1 MKTWQLGALIVVGL
15 IVAGIAYT
23 MYEEKKK
30 RVRDVGGN
38 GGAVLENLLINR
50 PSGSDIP
57 GRTVV
62 GGGSE
67 PQTNGP
73 VVNGGLTDDQLRSL
87 GYGYM

>member
-30 RVRDVGGN
+30 RVGVVVTG

-50 PSGSDIP
+50 PSGSEIP
-57 GRTVV
+57 GRAVV
-62 GGGSE
+62 GGGGE
-67 PQTNGP
+67 PKT
-73 VVNGGLTDDQLRSL
+73 NGGLTDDQLRSL

>member
-30 RVRDVGGN
+30 RVGGGVAG
-38 GGAVLENLLINR
+38 GGAVLENILINR

-57 GRTVV
+57 GKAVV
-62 GGGSE
+62 GGGKE
-67 PQTNGP
+67 PQTNFGDGP
-73 VVNGGLTDDQLRSL
+73 NIDELRE
-87 GYGYM
+87 YY